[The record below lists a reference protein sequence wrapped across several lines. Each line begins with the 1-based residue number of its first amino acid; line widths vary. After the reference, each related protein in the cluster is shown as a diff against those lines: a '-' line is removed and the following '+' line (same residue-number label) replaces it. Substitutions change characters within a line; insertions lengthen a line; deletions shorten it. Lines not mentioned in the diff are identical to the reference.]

1 MNKHLTL
8 MIALTLLLSITI
20 ISLFLIGTLQ
30 CSLAQNSGTN
40 ESGLIGSD
48 ATWKQTGS
56 PYNLTGNISIN
67 TGATLTVEAGVT
79 VNLNSYHITVNGALV
94 AKGTNTNKIQ
104 INGASGTGPSMP
116 PPAPNPYPFTYGIN
130 FTELSVGYNVQSGS
144 GSIIENAI
152 INATTMALESSP
164 KINNDTINGYITSNG
179 TALISNNIVAG
190 EIDLTG
196 PSTVLN
202 NHISGSVLV
211 QTDVI
216 GGNIEDSS
224 NTQGTAVISN
234 NVITGGSINGIGISF
249 LTAFTNNIII
259 SGNTISNCGNSG
271 IAAEGIGVIE
281 NNLITNNHDGIDIEG
296 QNTVTNNTID
306 NNYIGIQQVSNFL
319 SSIAYNNIQNNSY
332 NFYLYQSVSG
342 NVNATY
348 NYWGTTNLTVISNS
362 IYDNKNNSNLGTVN
376 FVPFLAA
383 SHPQALPNPNAPIA
397 PELSWLVILPLFI
410 SMLFIAVILRSR
422 MTKSR
427 NVDKH
432 SSLSQGLLT
441 VTLLSFQLHNRLL
454 ETWIVLTSI

>member
-1 MNKHLTL
+1 
-8 MIALTLLLSITI
+8 
-20 ISLFLIGTLQ
+20 
-30 CSLAQNSGTN
+30 
-40 ESGLIGSD
+40 
-48 ATWKQTGS
+48 
-56 PYNLTGNISIN
+56 
-67 TGATLTVEAGVT
+67 
-79 VNLNSYHITVNGALV
+79 
-94 AKGTNTNKIQ
+94 
-104 INGASGTGPSMP
+104 
-116 PPAPNPYPFTYGIN
+116 
-130 FTELSVGYNVQSGS
+130 
-144 GSIIENAI
+144 
-152 INATTMALESSP
+152 MALESSP

-234 NVITGGSINGIGISF
+234 NVITGDSINGIGISF

-319 SSIAYNNIQNNSY
+319 STIAYNNVQNNSY
-332 NFYLYQSVSG
+332 NFFLYQSVSG

-348 NYWGTTNLTVISNS
+348 NYWGTTNQTAISNS
-362 IYDNKNNSNLGTVN
+362 IYDNKDNSNLGTVN
-376 FVPFLAA
+376 YVPFLAA
-383 SHPQALPNPNAPIA
+383 PNPQAIPNQNVSVTIPTASPSPTPI
-397 PELSWLVILPLFI
+397 I
-410 SMLFIAVILRSR
+410 
-422 MTKSR
+422 T
-427 NVDKH
+427 
-432 SSLSQGLLT
+432 T
-441 VTLLSFQLHNRLL
+441 VTLITILVVAVLAVVVSLLVYRRLRK
-454 ETWIVLTSI
+454 TTNFKSK